1 MSRIGKKPVALP
13 SSVKAKLEADGV
25 LNIEGAKGKLSWRPH
40 SLMKLEVESDSIKVV
55 RPDDSREAK
64 SLHGLTRTLVANMV
78 QGVEKGFERKLE
90 VHGVGYRAEVKGKE
104 LHLALGFSHPVHF
117 PIPEGIEVKVEDRTK
132 ITLSSI
138 DKQMLG
144 QTAAKIRAFRP
155 PEPYGGK
162 GVRYSDE
169 IVRRKEGKSGAK

>member
-1 MSRIGKKPVALP
+1 MSRIGKKPVVLP
-13 SSVKAKLEADGV
+13 SSVKAQLGADGV
-25 LNIEGAKGKLSWRPH
+25 LNVEGTKGKLSWRPH
-40 SLMKLEVESDSIKVV
+40 SMMKLEIDSDSITVV

-78 QGVEKGFERKLE
+78 YGVEKGFERKLE

-117 PIPEGIEVKVEDRTK
+117 PIPEGVQVKVEDRTK
-132 ITLSSI
+132 ITLNAI